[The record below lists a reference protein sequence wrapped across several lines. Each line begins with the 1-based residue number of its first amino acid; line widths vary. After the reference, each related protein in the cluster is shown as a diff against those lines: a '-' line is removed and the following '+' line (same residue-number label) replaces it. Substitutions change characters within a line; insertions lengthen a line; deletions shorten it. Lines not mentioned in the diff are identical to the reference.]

1 MYIAQPLPKQKNK
14 VVPPPEKQSIS
25 KYYIPHLIPG
35 YADIT
40 STGTKYLNE
49 SYRIYTENIDQL
61 LTKNSISMDNFYVQP
76 VCSPTRAAL
85 MTGRYPHRVGIP
97 FAFAGTSLIKLP
109 TNIPTLPKALKE
121 RNYKTHLIGKWHLG
135 ASKKSAHP
143 LSNGFD
149 SFFGNKGAQMNI
161 VYCSPDF
168 VYDVENKN
176 GETKNTINITLIY

>member
-1 MYIAQPLPKQKNK
+1 MRAVNNQDRQGQLDWLGNLLQRRGASSSIHLEQPLPKQKNK
-14 VVPPPEKQSIS
+14 VVPPPEKPLNPLNII
-25 KYYIPHLIPG
+25 YILADDLG

-109 TNIPTLPKALKE
+109 TNIPTLPKALKIAQKSL
-121 RNYKTHLIGKWHLG
+121 RG
-135 ASKKSAHP
+135 AKSAV
-143 LSNGFD
+143 LD
-149 SFFGNKGAQMNI
+149 SR
-161 VYCSPDF
+161 
-168 VYDVENKN
+168 
-176 GETKNTINITLIY
+176 